1 MSELL
6 IRNATPD
13 LPALR
18 FKDVYRYERVLGNGA
33 FGVVVKVE
41 KINKSEDDGGGAA
54 VKVRTGN
61 QYLDHT

>member
-1 MSELL
+1 L

-41 KINKSEDDGGGAA
+41 KIIKGEDDGGGAA
-54 VKVRTGN
+54 VKVSRSSH
-61 QYLDHT
+61 YLDYP